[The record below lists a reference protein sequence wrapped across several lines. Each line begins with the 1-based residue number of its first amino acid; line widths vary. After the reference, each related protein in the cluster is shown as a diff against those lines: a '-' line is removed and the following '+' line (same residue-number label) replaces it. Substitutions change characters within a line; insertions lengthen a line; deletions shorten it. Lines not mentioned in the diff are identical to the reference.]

1 MSKFIFIF
9 RRTVWKNKFEMTYVG
24 PSQVLVKP
32 MNNDDGNQLSHGV
45 ILKSQY
51 GHEIEDVRVM
61 GEDRYLIGRT
71 RDTILLGKEL
81 NDILRY
87 THKSTEII
95 GLRHCRFLLNSA
107 EYLPRG
113 KGRRKTTTRRP

>member
-1 MSKFIFIF
+1 
-9 RRTVWKNKFEMTYVG
+9 MTYVG

-32 MNNDDGNQLSHGV
+32 INNDPDNQSMHGV

-71 RDTILLGKEL
+71 RDTLLLGKKCIS
-81 NDILRY
+81 NDTFKCTNIF
-87 THKSTEII
+87 
-95 GLRHCRFLLNSA
+95 G
-107 EYLPRG
+107 P
-113 KGRRKTTTRRP
+113 

>member
-1 MSKFIFIF
+1 
-9 RRTVWKNKFEMTYVG
+9 MTYVG

-32 MNNDDGNQLSHGV
+32 LNKDDENHSSHGV

-71 RDTILLGKEL
+71 RDTLLLGKKE
-81 NDILRY
+81 
-87 THKSTEII
+87 
-95 GLRHCRFLLNSA
+95 
-107 EYLPRG
+107 
-113 KGRRKTTTRRP
+113 

>member
-1 MSKFIFIF
+1 MTCFHFF

-32 MNNDDGNQLSHGV
+32 LNNDSNAQSSSNGV

-71 RDTILLGKEL
+71 RDTLLLGLESFFL
-81 NDILRY
+81 N
-87 THKSTEII
+87 II
-95 GLRHCRFLLNSA
+95 
-107 EYLPRG
+107 
-113 KGRRKTTTRRP
+113 

>member
-1 MSKFIFIF
+1 MFYNAKLYIITQLHFF

-32 MNNDDGNQLSHGV
+32 LNNESNNQSSYGV

-71 RDTILLGKEL
+71 RDTLLLG
-81 NDILRY
+81 N
-87 THKSTEII
+87 
-95 GLRHCRFLLNSA
+95 
-107 EYLPRG
+107 
-113 KGRRKTTTRRP
+113 

>member
-1 MSKFIFIF
+1 
-9 RRTVWKNKFEMTYVG
+9 MTYVG

-32 MNNDDGNQLSHGV
+32 LNTDADDGTSAGGV

-71 RDTILLGKEL
+71 RDTLLLGEQL
-81 NDILRY
+81 VNDCACPSVLGNDGPLRFVHAVSLQFVRRERNY
-87 THKSTEII
+87 
-95 GLRHCRFLLNSA
+95 RRFL
-107 EYLPRG
+107 
-113 KGRRKTTTRRP
+113 

>member
-1 MSKFIFIF
+1 
-9 RRTVWKNKFEMTYVG
+9 MTYVG

-32 MNNDDGNQLSHGV
+32 INNDDGNQSSHGV

-71 RDTILLGKEL
+71 RDTILLGEEFKY
-81 NDILRY
+81 ILKY
-87 THKSTEII
+87 K
-95 GLRHCRFLLNSA
+95 
-107 EYLPRG
+107 P
-113 KGRRKTTTRRP
+113 K

>member
-1 MSKFIFIF
+1 
-9 RRTVWKNKFEMTYVG
+9 MTYVG

-32 MNNDDGNQLSHGV
+32 LNNDAETQSSTHGV

-71 RDTILLGKEL
+71 RDTLLLGIKF
-81 NDILRY
+81 
-87 THKSTEII
+87 S
-95 GLRHCRFLLNSA
+95 
-107 EYLPRG
+107 YLIHI
-113 KGRRKTTTRRP
+113 KKTKFEN

>member
-1 MSKFIFIF
+1 MCNKTMFVLHYYLAVIFLF
-9 RRTVWKNKFEMTYVG
+9 VFLRRTIWKNKFEMTYVG

-32 MNNDDGNQLSHGV
+32 LPNNKENESLNGV

-71 RDTILLGKEL
+71 RDTLLLGKK
-81 NDILRY
+81 NKIIL
-87 THKSTEII
+87 
-95 GLRHCRFLLNSA
+95 FLFIL
-107 EYLPRG
+107 
-113 KGRRKTTTRRP
+113 

>member
-1 MSKFIFIF
+1 MFYNAKLYIITQLLFF

-32 MNNDDGNQLSHGV
+32 LNNESNNQSSYGV

-61 GEDRYLIGRT
+61 GDDRYLIGRT
-71 RDTILLGKEL
+71 RDTLLLG
-81 NDILRY
+81 N
-87 THKSTEII
+87 
-95 GLRHCRFLLNSA
+95 
-107 EYLPRG
+107 
-113 KGRRKTTTRRP
+113 

>member
-1 MSKFIFIF
+1 
-9 RRTVWKNKFEMTYVG
+9 MTYVG

-32 MNNDDGNQLSHGV
+32 LNTEADNQPSHGV

-71 RDTILLGKEL
+71 RDTLLLGKDFIHNL
-81 NDILRY
+81 MVLYYIRIY
-87 THKSTEII
+87 TYTKIHVHI
-95 GLRHCRFLLNSA
+95 
-107 EYLPRG
+107 YLG
-113 KGRRKTTTRRP
+113 HMCCSK

>member
-1 MSKFIFIF
+1 MQRVIWLSKPQSSFFFFFF
-9 RRTVWKNKFEMTYVG
+9 RRTLWKNKFEMTYVG

-32 MNNDDGNQLSHGV
+32 LNTDTENQSLHGV

-71 RDTILLGKEL
+71 RDTLLLGKYIDK
-81 NDILRY
+81 NR
-87 THKSTEII
+87 
-95 GLRHCRFLLNSA
+95 
-107 EYLPRG
+107 
-113 KGRRKTTTRRP
+113 

>member
-1 MSKFIFIF
+1 
-9 RRTVWKNKFEMTYVG
+9 MTYVG

-32 MNNDDGNQLSHGV
+32 LTNNKENESSNGV

-71 RDTILLGKEL
+71 RDTLLLGKEIKL
-81 NDILRY
+81 YFYIRLVHTDVHFIHY
-87 THKSTEII
+87 VV
-95 GLRHCRFLLNSA
+95 
-107 EYLPRG
+107 
-113 KGRRKTTTRRP
+113 

>member
-1 MSKFIFIF
+1 
-9 RRTVWKNKFEMTYVG
+9 VWKNKFEMTYVG

-32 MNNDDGNQLSHGV
+32 LNNESSNQSSHGV

-71 RDTILLGKEL
+71 RDTLLLG
-81 NDILRY
+81 N
-87 THKSTEII
+87 
-95 GLRHCRFLLNSA
+95 
-107 EYLPRG
+107 
-113 KGRRKTTTRRP
+113 

>member
-1 MSKFIFIF
+1 
-9 RRTVWKNKFEMTYVG
+9 MTYVG

-32 MNNDDGNQLSHGV
+32 LNNESSNQSAHGV

-71 RDTILLGKEL
+71 RDTLLLGKYYE
-81 NDILRY
+81 
-87 THKSTEII
+87 
-95 GLRHCRFLLNSA
+95 
-107 EYLPRG
+107 
-113 KGRRKTTTRRP
+113 

>member
-1 MSKFIFIF
+1 
-9 RRTVWKNKFEMTYVG
+9 MTYVG

-32 MNNDDGNQLSHGV
+32 INNGDDSQSSHGV

-71 RDTILLGKEL
+71 RDTILLGKEIKL
-81 NDILRY
+81 ICN
-87 THKSTEII
+87 
-95 GLRHCRFLLNSA
+95 
-107 EYLPRG
+107 
-113 KGRRKTTTRRP
+113 

>member
-1 MSKFIFIF
+1 MIIFHTAKLGIITRVQLFF
-9 RRTVWKNKFEMTYVG
+9 RRTVWKNKFEITYVG

-32 MNNDDGNQLSHGV
+32 LNNESSNQSLHGV

-71 RDTILLGKEL
+71 RDTLLLG
-81 NDILRY
+81 N
-87 THKSTEII
+87 
-95 GLRHCRFLLNSA
+95 
-107 EYLPRG
+107 
-113 KGRRKTTTRRP
+113 

>member
-1 MSKFIFIF
+1 
-9 RRTVWKNKFEMTYVG
+9 MTYVG

-32 MNNDDGNQLSHGV
+32 INNDDSNQSSHGV

-71 RDTILLGKEL
+71 RDTILLGKEF
-81 NDILRY
+81 NDILKY
-87 THKSTEII
+87 TLKST
-95 GLRHCRFLLNSA
+95 
-107 EYLPRG
+107 
-113 KGRRKTTTRRP
+113 K

>member
-1 MSKFIFIF
+1 
-9 RRTVWKNKFEMTYVG
+9 MTYVG

-32 MNNDDGNQLSHGV
+32 IINNDSNIQSSSNGV

-71 RDTILLGKEL
+71 RDTLLLGL
-81 NDILRY
+81 TYFN
-87 THKSTEII
+87 
-95 GLRHCRFLLNSA
+95 N
-107 EYLPRG
+107 
-113 KGRRKTTTRRP
+113 

>member
-1 MSKFIFIF
+1 MLSIKCIKILFIGNNVRLLQFVFIF

-32 MNNDDGNQLSHGV
+32 INNDTEIQTMNGV

-71 RDTILLGKEL
+71 RDTLLLGKKY
-81 NDILRY
+81 ILHY
-87 THKSTEII
+87 I
-95 GLRHCRFLLNSA
+95 A
-107 EYLPRG
+107 
-113 KGRRKTTTRRP
+113 